1 MRRLLDSDYFWL
13 ILSFALLLGSG
24 VLTVRFW
31 GWLHPPESTTV
42 SNSETLRN
50 VGLLI
55 GGALAFVF
63 AGWRAW
69 VAERQTNAAQRQA
82 DAAQRQ
88 VETAFVQAETTRQS
102 LLNERY
108 QRGAEM
114 LGSRVLSV
122 RMGGIYALNRL
133 AEEYPTQYHIQVM
146 ELLCAYVRN
155 PVGPEDDLVIGYM
168 GTDPTNRLREDLQAV
183 MTAIGNRE
191 QGKIVLEQQSGY
203 ILNLTGAFLCHLQ
216 LEKGNL
222 SSVRLGRADLRSAYL
237 LGADL
242 SGAHLNFADLSGST
256 LAFANL
262 TGSSLLETDLSS
274 SKMGLANLSNA
285 TLYGANLSSADLNS
299 ATLTGASFMG
309 TNLSGA
315 DFSLN
320 GQGPAT
326 GLTQL
331 QLDCSYRATETPPS
345 LARVDDIETGQR
357 VVWRRPPGFVD

>member
-13 ILSFALLLGSG
+13 ILSVALLLGSG
-24 VLTVRFW
+24 VLTVRVW
-31 GWLHPPESTTV
+31 GWLHPPEPTTV
-42 SNSETLRN
+42 SNGETLRN

-55 GGALAFVF
+55 GGLLAFVF

-69 VAERQTNAAQRQA
+69 VAERQANAAKLQA
-82 DAAQRQ
+82 
-88 VETAFVQAETTRQS
+88 ETAFVQAETTRQS

-114 LGSRVLSV
+114 LGSTVLAV
-122 RMGGIYALNRL
+122 RMGGIYDLHRL
-133 AEEYPTQYHIQVM
+133 AEEYPQQYYIQVM
-146 ELLCAYVRN
+146 ELLCAFVRN
-155 PVGPEDDLVIGYM
+155 PVGRKEDLVIGYE
-168 GTDPTNRLREDLQAV
+168 GTDPANRLREDIQAV
-183 MTAIGNRE
+183 MTAIVSRGE
-191 QGKIVLEQQSGY
+191 KELELEQMSGY
-203 ILNLTGAFLCHLQ
+203 IPNLTGAYLCHLQ

-222 SSVRLGRADLRSAYL
+222 SHVRLGRADLKSAYL

-242 SGAHLNFADLSGST
+242 LGAHLDFADLSSST

-262 TGSSLLETDLSS
+262 TGSSLLEADLSS
-274 SKMGLANLSNA
+274 SRMAEANLSNA

-315 DFSLN
+315 DFSHN

-331 QLDCSYRATETPPS
+331 QLDRSYRATETPPS
-345 LARVDDIETGQR
+345 LARVDDTETGQR
-357 VVWRRPPGFVD
+357 LVWRRPLGFVD